1 MTRALQRSTIMTLGL
16 SLYVFTL
23 LHVVISLIAIA
34 SGIVAAAQM
43 IGGRKSEPW
52 TALFLAT
59 TILTSV
65 TGFMFPITVF
75 TPALAFGTISLIVL
89 ALAVFA
95 WYQRRLA
102 GSWRWIYVVTA
113 IFALYLNVFVL
124 VAQAFQKVPPLN
136 ALAPTG
142 TEAPF
147 LIAQLIVLAAF
158 IWIGITAT
166 RRFRSANLMPA

>member
-1 MTRALQRSTIMTLGL
+1 MTLGL
-16 SLYVFTL
+16 SLYAFTM
-23 LHVVISLIAIA
+23 LHVAISLIAIA
-34 SGIVAAAQM
+34 SGFVVASQL

-52 TALFLAT
+52 TALFLAA

-65 TGFMFPITVF
+65 TGFMFPVTVF
-75 TPALAFGTISLIVL
+75 TPALAFGVVSMIVL

-124 VAQAFQKVPPLN
+124 VVQAFQKVPPLN

-142 TEAPF
+142 SEAPF
-147 LIAQLIVLAAF
+147 LIAQLAVLAAF
-158 IWIGITAT
+158 IWIGIRAT
-166 RRFRSANLMPA
+166 RRFRPNGLMPA

>member
-1 MTRALQRSTIMTLGL
+1 MTLGL
-16 SLYVFTL
+16 SLYAFTI

-34 SGIVAAAQM
+34 SGFVVVAQM

-65 TGFMFPITVF
+65 TGFMFPST
-75 TPALAFGTISLIVL
+75 AFGPPHVFGVISLVVL
-89 ALAVFA
+89 ALAVVG

-113 IFALYLNVFVL
+113 TIALYLNVFTL
-124 VAQAFQKVPPLN
+124 VVQIFQKVPPLN
-136 ALAPTG
+136 ALAPTQ
-142 TEAPF
+142 TETPF
-147 LIAQLIVLAAF
+147 LIAELIALVAF
-158 IWIGITAT
+158 IWIGIRAT
-166 RRFRSANLMPA
+166 RRFHPASLMPA

>member
-1 MTRALQRSTIMTLGL
+1 MTLGL
-16 SLYVFTL
+16 SLYAFTV
-23 LHVVISLIAIA
+23 LHVVISLIAIV
-34 SGIVAAAQM
+34 SGFVVVAQM

-65 TGFMFPITVF
+65 TGFMFPVVAF
-75 TPALAFGTISLIVL
+75 TPAHAFGVISMLAL
-89 ALAVFA
+89 ALAVVG

-113 IFALYLNVFVL
+113 TIALYLNVFTL
-124 VAQAFQKVPPLN
+124 VVQAFQKVPPLR
-136 ALAPTG
+136 ALAPTQ

-147 LIAQLIVLAAF
+147 LIAELIVLVAF
-158 IWIGITAT
+158 IWIGIRAT
-166 RRFRSANLMPA
+166 RRFHPASFMAA